1 VLGVLSVGLLMV
13 GLDTTVLNVA
23 LPVLVRDLHATTT
36 QLQWIV
42 AAYALLDGGL
52 VLFAGSLADRIGRKT
67 TFLAGLALFAVGSAA
82 AAYSG
87 SPNRLIA
94 ARGLMGIG
102 AALIMPSSLAIIA
115 TLFRGSTE
123 RIRAIGIWSAAV
135 GVGIAIGPLLGG
147 WLLGHFWWGSV
158 FLVNVPIA
166 FAGVAAASWLVPATR
181 ASVARR
187 FDLGGVLLSVA
198 GLGAVLW
205 AVIEAPVY
213 GWGSTAAIGGLGV
226 GIVLLAAFVGWE
238 KRSTNPMLPLGIF
251 RHRRLAVGDLL
262 VFLGMFALLGAL
274 FLLVQYLQFVLGYG
288 AAQTGLRLAPAALVI
303 LVAGP
308 LSSLLAERAG
318 APAVVAVGLG
328 ATGAALALLATA
340 TLESGY
346 PRALV
351 AMILLGIGAGFTISP
366 TTDAIIG
373 SLDEAD
379 LGIGS
384 ATNSAAVQ
392 VGSSFGVAVLGSL
405 ASTTYGDHLDHG
417 AAAVILRGLPPSA
430 SDAARGSLGGALGVV
445 QQLPGELA
453 QRLSVA
459 AREAFLAGMHTAM
472 LTGAVVAAVGVM
484 IALLLMPSG
493 SSDEGGQG
501 GRVHEPDS
509 ESGSPHSHP
518 PQRTGPPSEGGA

>member
-1 VLGVLSVGLLMV
+1 MAAGSGIGECSLRDAGRRWWVLGVLSVGLLMI

-23 LPVLVRDLHATTT
+23 LPTLVRDLHAATS

-67 TFLAGLALFAVGSAA
+67 TFLAGLALFAVASAA

-87 SPNRLIA
+87 SPDRLIA
-94 ARGLMGIG
+94 ARGLMGTG
-102 AALIMPSSLAIIA
+102 AALIMPSTLSIIA
-115 TLFRGSTE
+115 TVFPGPAE
-123 RIRAIGIWSAAV
+123 RARAIGIWSAAV

-166 FAGVAAASWLVPATR
+166 FAGVAAAIWLVPATR

-187 FDLGGVLLSVA
+187 VDLGGVVLSVA

-205 AVIEAPVY
+205 AVIEAPAY

-238 KRSTNPMLPLGIF
+238 MQSTNPMLPLGIF
-251 RHRRLAVGDLL
+251 RHRRLAAGDLL
-262 VFLGMFALLGAL
+262 AFLGLFALLGTL

-288 AAQTGLRLAPAALVI
+288 AEQTGLRLAPAALVI

-318 APAVVAVGLG
+318 TPAVIAVGLG
-328 ATGAALALLATA
+328 ATAAALALLATA
-340 TLESGY
+340 TMQSGY
-346 PRALV
+346 PQALA
-351 AMILLGIGAGFTISP
+351 AMILLGVGAGFTISP
-366 TTDAIIG
+366 TTDAIVG
-373 SLDEAD
+373 SLHEAD

-384 ATNSAAVQ
+384 ATNSTAVQ
-392 VGSSFGVAVLGSL
+392 VGAAFGVAVLGSL
-405 ASTTYGDHLDHG
+405 ASTTYRDHLDHG
-417 AAAVILRGLPPSA
+417 TAAVILQRLSPSA
-430 SDAARGSLGGALGVV
+430 LHAARSSLGGAIGLG
-445 QQLPGELA
+445 QQLPGQLA
-453 QRLSVA
+453 YRLSVA
-459 AREAFLAGMHTAM
+459 SRDAFLAGMHIAM

-484 IALLLMPSG
+484 IALLLMPS
-493 SSDEGGQG
+493 
-501 GRVHEPDS
+501 R
-509 ESGSPHSHP
+509 
-518 PQRTGPPSEGGA
+518 

>member
-1 VLGVLSVGLLMV
+1 MVSTAAESRSGDGPLPDAGRRWWVLGVLSVGLLMV

-23 LPVLVRDLHATTT
+23 LPTLVRDLHASTS

-42 AAYALLDGGL
+42 DVYALLDGGL

-67 TFLAGLALFAVGSAA
+67 TFLTGLALFGAGSAA

-87 SPNRLIA
+87 SPDRLIA
-94 ARGLMGIG
+94 TRGLMGAG
-102 AALIMPSSLAIIA
+102 AALIMPSTLSIIA
-115 TLFRGSTE
+115 TVFPRPAE
-123 RIRAIGIWSAAV
+123 RARAIGIWSAAV
-135 GVGIAIGPLLGG
+135 GVGIAIGPLLGS

-166 FAGVAAASWLVPATR
+166 FAGVAVAIWLVPASR

-187 FDLGGVLLSVA
+187 VDLGGVVLSLG

-213 GWGSTAAIGGLGV
+213 GWRSTAAIGGFGV

-238 KRSTNPMLPLGIF
+238 MRRTDPMLPLGIF
-251 RHRRLAVGDLL
+251 RHRRLAMGDLL
-262 VFLGMFALLGAL
+262 AFLGLFALLGAL
-274 FLLVQYLQFVLGYG
+274 FLLVQYLQFVLGYD
-288 AAQTGLRLAPAALVI
+288 AEQTGLRLAPAALVI

-308 LSSLLAERAG
+308 LSSLLAERTG
-318 APAVVAVGLG
+318 APAVIAVGLG
-328 ATGAALALLATA
+328 ATGTALALLATA
-340 TLESGY
+340 TLQTGY

-351 AMILLGIGAGFTISP
+351 AMILLGAGAGFTISP
-366 TTDAIIG
+366 TTDAIVG
-373 SLDEAD
+373 SLRESD

-405 ASTTYGDHLDHG
+405 AATTYRDHLDHG
-417 AAAVILRGLPPSA
+417 TAAAILQRFPP
-430 SDAARGSLGGALGVV
+430 AALNAAQGSLGGALGLA
-445 QQLPGELA
+445 QQLPGQLA

-459 AREAFLAGMHTAM
+459 SRDAFLAGMHIAM
-472 LTGAVVAAVGVM
+472 FTGAVVAAVGVM
-484 IALLLMPSG
+484 IALLLMPS
-493 SSDEGGQG
+493 
-501 GRVHEPDS
+501 R
-509 ESGSPHSHP
+509 
-518 PQRTGPPSEGGA
+518 

>member
-1 VLGVLSVGLLMV
+1 MVSTAAGSRSGEGPGQAPGQAPGRRWWVLGVLSVGLLMV

-23 LPVLVRDLHATTT
+23 LPTLVRALHASTS

-42 AAYALLDGGL
+42 DIYALLDGGL

-67 TFLAGLALFAVGSAA
+67 TFLTGLALFAVGSAA

-87 SPNRLIA
+87 SPERLIA
-94 ARGLMGIG
+94 ARGVMGVG
-102 AALIMPSSLAIIA
+102 AALIMPSTLAIIA
-115 TLFRGSTE
+115 TVFPEPAE
-123 RIRAIGIWSAAV
+123 RARAIGIWSAAV

-166 FAGVAAASWLVPATR
+166 CAGVAVAVWLVPATR

-187 FDLGGVLLSVA
+187 VDVVGAVLSVA

-205 AVIEAPVY
+205 AIIEAPVY
-213 GWGSTAAIGGLGV
+213 GWGSSDVIAGLAI
-226 GIVLLAAFVGWE
+226 GIVLIAAFVGWE
-238 KRSTNPMLPLGIF
+238 TRSASPMLPLRIF
-251 RHRRLAVGDLL
+251 RHRRLAVGDVLM
-262 VFLGMFALLGAL
+262 FLEMFALLGAL

-288 AAQTGLRLAPAALVI
+288 AEQTALHLAPTALVI

-308 LSSLLAERAG
+308 LSSLLAERVG
-318 APAVVAVGLG
+318 ASAIIAVGLG

-340 TLESGY
+340 TVQSGY
-346 PRALV
+346 SRALI
-351 AMILLGIGAGFTISP
+351 AMILLGVGAGFTISP
-366 TTDAIIG
+366 TTDAIVG

-384 ATNSAAVQ
+384 ATNSTAVQ

-405 ASTTYGDHLDHG
+405 AATTYRDHLDHG
-417 AAAVILRGLPPSA
+417 TAAAVVHRLPPPVSQ
-430 SDAARGSLGGALGVV
+430 AAHGSLGGALGVA

-453 QRLSVA
+453 RLLSA
-459 AREAFLAGMHTAM
+459 ASRDAFLDGMHVAM
-472 LTGAVVAAVGVM
+472 ITGAVVAAAGVL
-484 IALLLMPSG
+484 IALLLMPS
-493 SSDEGGQG
+493 
-501 GRVHEPDS
+501 R
-509 ESGSPHSHP
+509 
-518 PQRTGPPSEGGA
+518 